1 MKTSMKMIKS
11 HLSPGLA
18 KVAVLS
24 LLITM
29 TSCMDKENI
38 HTFLKGPYL
47 QNPLMDGMTI
57 MWESEELES
66 GEVRYGETEKLG
78 ESTGEY
84 HKTKIHQ
91 VMLSGL
97 KPQTIYYYQ
106 VVTGN
111 RKSEI
116 HSFSTAVE
124 KDSPFSFIAYGDNKN
139 GPFNHEKVANL
150 ALTKDPNF
158 AIHNGDLVNR
168 GGVYVQWEKL
178 FFNPIR
184 HLISHVPIYTVI
196 GNHEDMSD
204 NYFSFF
210 CPPCDTLAYY
220 SIDYGNA
227 HVIILNTEEESMFDS
242 PNQVK
247 WLIDDLESNQDAT
260 WKFVVFH
267 VPPFTSG
274 GNYYS
279 GSRVEVKDLLVPI
292 FQKYGVDMV
301 LSGHDHHYER
311 SFPIGSKSD
320 NSAITYIVCGNG
332 GTPMRYNSPREW
344 TLYSERV
351 FGFTLINID
360 GSKMHFQSIS
370 IDDRVIDE
378 FTLDKADPA
387 SVAAYKKDMLYY
399 EDIENP
405 NKEALKA
412 YDEGDDLQD
421 EDFFEE
427 AIVLFK
433 KAYKLDPTCIEAM
446 GQEAVCLVELERY
459 EEAIALGKKAVEKS
473 PRFPD
478 SYEAVIESYVA
489 LENYEEALAWCDRLF
504 AVTSDSPDAFTMK
517 ADIYEEQGEMDM
529 AIEAMHKALEMLLS
543 EYELHFDLADYY
555 AVTGDTLNALKY
567 YASGLDWYMEEEQED
582 DYFRA
587 EAIVK
592 KGNLISD

>member
-1 MKTSMKMIKS
+1 MRLLKKY
-11 HLSPGLA
+11 LSISIGILA
-18 KVAVLS
+18 LS
-24 LLITM
+24 LLLT
-29 TSCMDKENI
+29 TLPSCNKGETV

-47 QNPLMDGMTI
+47 QNPTMDGMTI
-57 MWESEELES
+57 MWESEELAS

-78 ESTGEY
+78 ESAAEY
-84 HKTKIHQ
+84 ANTKIHQ
-91 VMLSGL
+91 VMLTGL
-97 KPQTIYYYQ
+97 KSQTRYYYQ
-106 VVTGN
+106 VVTGDK
-111 RKSEI
+111 KSEI

-124 KDSPFSFIAYGDNKN
+124 KDSPFSFVAYGDNKN
-139 GPFNHEKVANL
+139 GPFNHAKVANL
-150 ALTKDPNF
+150 ALTKEPNF

-178 FFNPIR
+178 FFNPIG
-184 HLISHVPIYTVI
+184 HLISHVPLYTVI

-204 NYFSFF
+204 NYFNFF

-227 HVIILNTEEESMFDS
+227 HVIILNTEEEALIDA

-279 GSRVEVKDLLVPI
+279 RFRLEVKELLVPI

-320 NSAITYIVCGNG
+320 YSAITYIVCGNG
-332 GTPMRYNSPREW
+332 GTPMRYNSPRMW

-351 FGFTLINID
+351 YGFTMINID
-360 GSKMHFQSIS
+360 GTKMHFQSIS

-399 EDIENP
+399 EDIEDA

-412 YDEGDDLQD
+412 YSDAEDLEDEYL
-421 EDFFEE
+421 FEE
-427 AIVLFK
+427 AIALYE
-433 KAYKLDPTCIEAM
+433 KAYKLDPTCIEAL
-446 GQEAVCLVELERY
+446 GQAAVCLAELERY
-459 EEAIALGKKAVEKS
+459 DEAIALGKKGIEKS
-473 PRFPD
+473 PGFPD
-478 SYEAVIESYVA
+478 SYEAVIESYAA
-489 LENYEEALAWCDRLF
+489 LENYEEALDWCDKLY
-504 AVTSDSPDAFTMK
+504 AVTKDDPEAFTMK
-517 ADIYEEQGEMDM
+517 ADVYEEQGDLDM
-529 AIEAMHKALEMLLS
+529 AIEAVHKALEILPNDADI
-543 EYELHFDLADYY
+543 HFDLADYY
-555 AVTGDTLNALKY
+555 AETGDTLNALKY
-567 YASGLDWYMEEEQED
+567 YESGIDWYMDEEKD
-582 DYFRA
+582 DNYFEA
-587 EAIVK
+587 ESIVK
-592 KGNLISD
+592 SGKLISD

>member
-1 MKTSMKMIKS
+1 MRLLKKY
-11 HLSPGLA
+11 LSISIGILT
-18 KVAVLS
+18 LS
-24 LLITM
+24 LLLT
-29 TSCMDKENI
+29 TLPSCNKGETV

-47 QNPLMDGMTI
+47 QNPTMDGMTI
-57 MWESEELES
+57 MWESEELAS

-78 ESTGEY
+78 ESAAEY
-84 HKTKIHQ
+84 ANTKIHQ

-97 KPQTIYYYQ
+97 KSQTRYYYQ
-106 VVTGN
+106 VLTGDK
-111 RKSEI
+111 KSEI

-124 KDSPFSFIAYGDNKN
+124 KDSPFSFVAYGDNKN
-139 GPFNHEKVANL
+139 GPFNHAKVANL
-150 ALTKDPNF
+150 ALTKEPNF

-178 FFNPIR
+178 FFNPIA
-184 HLISHVPIYTVI
+184 HLISHVPLYTVI

-204 NYFSFF
+204 NYFNFF

-227 HVIILNTEEESMFDS
+227 HVIILNTEEEALIDA

-279 GSRVEVKDLLVPI
+279 RFRLEVKELLVPI

-311 SFPIGSKSD
+311 SFPIGSESG

-332 GTPMRYNSPREW
+332 GTPMRYNYPRVW

-351 FGFTLINID
+351 HGFTKINID
-360 GSKMHFQSIS
+360 GTKMHFQSIS

-378 FTLDKADPA
+378 FTLDKSDPV
-387 SVAAYKKDMLYY
+387 SVAAYKKDMLYF
-399 EDIENP
+399 EDIEDA
-405 NKEALKA
+405 NKEALKVYSDA
-412 YDEGDDLQD
+412 EDLEDEYL
-421 EDFFEE
+421 FEE
-427 AIVLFK
+427 AIALYE
-433 KAYKLDPTCIEAM
+433 KAYKLDPTCIEAL
-446 GQEAVCLVELERY
+446 GQAAVCLAELERY
-459 EEAIALGKKAVEKS
+459 DEAIALGKKGIEKS
-473 PRFPD
+473 PGFPD
-478 SYEAVIESYVA
+478 SYEAVIESYAA
-489 LENYEEALAWCDRLF
+489 LENYEEALDWCDKLY
-504 AVTSDSPDAFTMK
+504 AVTKDDPDAYTMK
-517 ADIYEEQGEMDM
+517 ADIYEEQGDLDK
-529 AIEAMHKALEMLLS
+529 AIEAMQKALEIVPNDYEIHFGLA
-543 EYELHFDLADYY
+543 EYYGE
-555 AVTGDTLNALKY
+555 TGDTVTALKY

-582 DYFRA
+582 DYFEA
-587 EAIVK
+587 ETIVK
-592 KGNLISD
+592 SGKLISD

>member
-1 MKTSMKMIKS
+1 MRLFKEYLRVSI
-11 HLSPGLA
+11 GI
-18 KVAVLS
+18 VAFS
-24 LLITM
+24 LLLT
-29 TSCMDKENI
+29 TLPSCNKDESV

-47 QNPLMDGMTI
+47 QNPTLDGMTI
-57 MWESEELES
+57 MWESEELAS

-78 ESTGEY
+78 KSAAEY
-84 HKTKIHQ
+84 ANTKIHQ
-91 VMLSGL
+91 MMLTGL
-97 KPQTIYYYQ
+97 KSQTMYYYQ
-106 VVTGN
+106 VVTGDK
-111 RKSEI
+111 KSEI

-124 KDSPFSFIAYGDNKN
+124 KDAPFSFIAYGDNKN
-139 GPFNHEKVANL
+139 GPFNHAKVANL
-150 ALTKDPNF
+150 ALTKEPNF

-178 FFNPIR
+178 FFNPIG
-184 HLISHVPIYTVI
+184 HLISHVPLYTVI

-204 NYFSFF
+204 NYFNFF

-227 HVIILNTEEESMFDS
+227 HVIILNTEEEALIDA

-279 GSRVEVKDLLVPI
+279 RFRLEVKELLVPI

-320 NSAITYIVCGNG
+320 NSAIIYIVCGNG

-351 FGFTLINID
+351 YGFTMINID
-360 GSKMHFQSIS
+360 GTKMHFQSIS
-370 IDDRVIDE
+370 IDNRVIDE

-387 SVAAYKKDMLYY
+387 SVAAYKKDMIYY
-399 EDIENP
+399 EDIEDA

-412 YDEGDDLQD
+412 YSDAEDLEDEYL
-421 EDFFEE
+421 FEE
-427 AIVLFK
+427 AIALYE

-446 GQEAVCLVELERY
+446 GQAAVCLAELERY
-459 EEAIALGKKAVEKS
+459 DEAIALGKKGIEKS
-473 PRFPD
+473 PGFPD
-478 SYEAVIESYVA
+478 SYEAVIESYAA
-489 LENYEEALAWCDRLF
+489 LENYEEALDWCDKLY
-504 AVTSDSPDAFTMK
+504 AVTKDDPDAYTMK
-517 ADIYEEQGEMDM
+517 ADIYEEQGDLDK
-529 AIEAMHKALEMLLS
+529 AIEAMQKALEIVPNDYEIHFGLA
-543 EYELHFDLADYY
+543 EYYGE
-555 AVTGDTLNALKY
+555 TEDTVSALKY
-567 YASGLDWYMEEEQED
+567 YASGVDWFMDEEIDD
-582 DYFRA
+582 DYLEA
-587 EAIVK
+587 VAIVK
-592 KGNLISD
+592 SGKIISD

>member
-1 MKTSMKMIKS
+1 MRLLKKY
-11 HLSPGLA
+11 LSISIGILA
-18 KVAVLS
+18 LS
-24 LLITM
+24 LLLT
-29 TSCMDKENI
+29 TLPSCNKGETV

-47 QNPLMDGMTI
+47 QNPTMDGMTI
-57 MWESEELES
+57 MWESEELAS

-78 ESTGEY
+78 ESAAEY
-84 HKTKIHQ
+84 ANTKIHQ
-91 VMLSGL
+91 VMLTGL
-97 KPQTIYYYQ
+97 KSQTRYYYQ
-106 VVTGN
+106 VVTGDK
-111 RKSEI
+111 KSEI

-124 KDSPFSFIAYGDNKN
+124 KDSPFSFVAYGDNKN
-139 GPFNHEKVANL
+139 GPFNHAKVANL
-150 ALTKDPNF
+150 ALTKEPNF

-178 FFNPIR
+178 FFNPIG
-184 HLISHVPIYTVI
+184 HLISHVPLYTVI

-204 NYFSFF
+204 NYFNFF

-227 HVIILNTEEESMFDS
+227 HVIVLNTEKEALIDA

-279 GSRVEVKDLLVPI
+279 RFRLEVKELLVPI

-320 NSAITYIVCGNG
+320 YSAITYIVCGNG
-332 GTPMRYNSPREW
+332 GTPMRYNSPRMW

-351 FGFTLINID
+351 YGFTMINID
-360 GSKMHFQSIS
+360 GTKMHFQSIS

-399 EDIENP
+399 EDIEDA

-412 YDEGDDLQD
+412 YSDAEDLEDEYL
-421 EDFFEE
+421 FEE
-427 AIVLFK
+427 AIALYE
-433 KAYKLDPTCIEAM
+433 KAYKLDPTCIEAL
-446 GQEAVCLVELERY
+446 GQAAVCLAELERY
-459 EEAIALGKKAVEKS
+459 DEAIALAKKAVEQL
-473 PRFPD
+473 PGFPD
-478 SYEAVIESYVA
+478 SYEAVIESYAA
-489 LENYEEALAWCDRLF
+489 LENYEEALDWCDKLY
-504 AVTSDSPDAFTMK
+504 AVTKDDPEAFTMK
-517 ADIYEEQGEMDM
+517 ADVYEEQGDLDM
-529 AIEAMHKALEMLLS
+529 AIEAVHKALEILPNDADI
-543 EYELHFDLADYY
+543 HFDLANYY
-555 AVTGDTLNALKY
+555 AETGDTLNALKY
-567 YASGLDWYMEEEQED
+567 YESGIDWYMDEEKD
-582 DYFRA
+582 DNYFEA
-587 EAIVK
+587 ESIVK
-592 KGNLISD
+592 SGKLISD